1 MKPPKTVIL
10 TSLCLMALVFISF
23 VTNQSKTSN
32 QVVQNMGKICSYIEA
47 NKKTNLSI
55 DTTFT
60 VSNYKSETVYI
71 RVYNH
76 IYLYNKGVGYQKR
89 YNYIEYG
96 FNEYYFVKGK
106 LMNLK
111 QSIREYEY
119 MEKEK
124 RVVCKPCQSYKL
136 KTFLE
141 QTFFKTSQPNDTLL
155 LLIHSDMRPN

>member
-1 MKPPKTVIL
+1 MKNPKTLIL
-10 TSLCLMALVFISF
+10 VSLMLTAFLFINF
-23 VTNQSKTSN
+23 VTNQSKTNNKVAQS
-32 QVVQNMGKICSYIEA
+32 MGKICSYIEA

-71 RVYNH
+71 KVFNH
-76 IYLYNKGVGYQKR
+76 TYLYNKGVGYQKR
-89 YNYIEYG
+89 YNYSEYVS
-96 FNEYYFVKGK
+96 NEYFFVKGE

-124 RVVCKPCQSYKL
+124 RVVCIPCQSYKL